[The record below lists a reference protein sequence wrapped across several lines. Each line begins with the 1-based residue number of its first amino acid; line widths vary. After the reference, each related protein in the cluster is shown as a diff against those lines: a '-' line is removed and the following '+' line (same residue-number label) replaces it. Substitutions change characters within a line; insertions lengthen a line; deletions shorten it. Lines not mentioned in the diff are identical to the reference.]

1 SIISFLDKW
10 VLFQLLDYTVRI
22 SEQER
27 EINALERT
35 KQKKNNIDKG
45 LPKNDGIEKECITV
59 VVPVIFYHGEKD
71 WNIRTLSSLSC
82 DSSDL
87 SSYIPEFDY
96 ELVDLSSYKQDIIKT
111 I

>member
-1 SIISFLDKW
+1 M
-10 VLFQLLDYTVRI
+10 
-22 SEQER
+22 
-27 EINALERT
+27 
-35 KQKKNNIDKG
+35 
-45 LPKNDGIEKECITV
+45 
-59 VVPVIFYHGEKD
+59 PVIFYHGEKD